1 VWCGK
6 AGFQTLVK
14 RKMNVSHWPAI
25 LIGKAEFCTC
35 HKANKKGHEKANQK
49 KYQRKCKTE
58 NLHVTFQVNQKK
70 LTYQMKGKK
79 KKGPSTTR
87 NKRFQLG

>member
-1 VWCGK
+1 MFFKIKFALITKLGRRCGK

-14 RKMNVSHWPAI
+14 RKMIVSNWPAI

-35 HKANKKGHEKANQK
+35 HKANERPRKGKPE

-58 NLHVTFQVNQKK
+58 KLPVTFQVNQKK
-70 LTYQMKGKK
+70 NL
-79 KKGPSTTR
+79 SNLSNER
-87 NKRFQLG
+87 